1 MYFLLRL
8 FTLTALLLDFA
19 LKFCD
24 KTIKLIN
31 LAILV
36 LQLALKCTIILR
48 LFFAGIHFKDCF
60 KFFNLL
66 KSAPYFRF
74 ILNLHDFSQTL
85 QFFCELGRARLL
97 LNNNWSLLHR
107 CFLGL
112 LCLVFPTRSL
122 LAPFVAPLLSPTI
135 MTLIHGFLRVIL
147 ATVVRVSRPAT
158 LRFVII
164 VAVVRVSS
172 LTPPVSSLPSLL
184 PRVFLLLL
192 FDLRLGGF
200 LLLLL
205 LNWSCDRDW
214 VLSQLHHRFEHAKR
228 NWLTR
233 YKVIECG
240 KLILHLKTLAD
251 ASILC
256 TITYTV
262 QIDIIVVI
270 CQQWLV

>member
-1 MYFLLRL
+1 MYFLLCL
-8 FTLTALLLDFA
+8 FTLTALLLDFT

-24 KTIKLIN
+24 ETIKLIN
-31 LAILV
+31 LTILV
-36 LQLALKCTIILR
+36 LQLALESSIILR
-48 LFFAGIHFKDCF
+48 LFFAGIYFKDRF

-66 KSAPYFRF
+66 KSTPYFRF

-107 CFLGL
+107 CFFGL

-135 MTLIHGFLRVIL
+135 MTLIHRFLRVII
-147 ATVVRVSRPAT
+147 ATVVRISRPAT

-164 VAVVRVSS
+164 VAVIRVPS

-184 PRVFLLLL
+184 LRVFLLLL
-192 FDLRLGGF
+192 FNLRLSF

-214 VLSQLHHRFEHAKR
+214 VLSQLHHRFEHAKW

-233 YKVIECG
+233 NKVIECG
-240 KLILHLKTLAD
+240 KLVFHLKALAD

-262 QIDIIVVI
+262 QIDIIFVI